1 MKFTVPAEYDGI
13 SVKQFL
19 RKHCLVSARTL
30 AKLKRT
36 ENGMTVNGKTVRS
49 IDMLNGGEEII
60 LTFPE
65 DDIHIEASPLHTE
78 VVYEDRNACT
88 SCSRV
93 QDKYACKF
101 CGLPY
106 EANGG
111 KLFIQTCKPA

>member
-65 DDIHIEASPLHTE
+65 DDIPSRFTRSARRSC
-78 VVYEDRNACT
+78 RCT
-88 SCSRV
+88 SSGPSSPPSRSS
-93 QDKYACKF
+93 
-101 CGLPY
+101 
-106 EANGG
+106 
-111 KLFIQTCKPA
+111 